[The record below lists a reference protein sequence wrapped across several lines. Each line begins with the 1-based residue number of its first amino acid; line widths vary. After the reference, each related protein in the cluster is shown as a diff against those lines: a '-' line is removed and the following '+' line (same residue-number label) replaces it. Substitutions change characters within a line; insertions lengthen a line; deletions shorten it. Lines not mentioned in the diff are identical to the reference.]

1 MEPTSASSLGAGPA
15 PHHLL
20 GGARLADPPP
30 ERASDGG
37 DVRASGAWVP
47 YRGPPPPFPAS
58 VGLATLWSSG
68 VRVALPRPQLSSP
81 VSAWWVPQSRGHC
94 PFNSCPGRSWAVLAT
109 ARARPPI
116 RARAPAGPPPL
127 APAPARAARAGAGR
141 WRRYCCRP
149 RGASPPPAARGPGEG
164 RGQPRTG
171 PGSPPLPSHASRK
184 VCPFALCPAAPGAP
198 RRRGESW
205 GSGGVREG
213 TPAEE
218 CAGQGGGEPGSRFA
232 PLGGGRLAAGAG
244 IMCCLSRGGAE
255 RCQARAGRRL
265 AGLEDRIR
273 MAAQKGRAGGLC
285 ENCGAGKVQV
295 ARGPLWGQSA
305 SLQPRLLPVPPGPY
319 TVHRPT
325 PVPLSESFTPQA
337 PSSATPFPVPEAVR
351 ASPQCVPSVP

>member
-1 MEPTSASSLGAGPA
+1 MTGQGWEAGLSLLIGA
-15 PHHLL
+15 
-20 GGARLADPPP
+20 
-30 ERASDGG
+30 
-37 DVRASGAWVP
+37 
-47 YRGPPPPFPAS
+47 FPAS

-198 RRRGESW
+198 RRRGFSPQPQLA
-205 GSGGVREG
+205 R
-213 TPAEE
+213 
-218 CAGQGGGEPGSRFA
+218 PGPQCRMGLLLRGPVAARTDTA
-232 PLGGGRLAAGAG
+232 PL
-244 IMCCLSRGGAE
+244 
-255 RCQARAGRRL
+255 
-265 AGLEDRIR
+265 
-273 MAAQKGRAGGLC
+273 
-285 ENCGAGKVQV
+285 V
-295 ARGPLWGQSA
+295 WGQDA
-305 SLQPRLLPVPPGPY
+305 S
-319 TVHRPT
+319 
-325 PVPLSESFTPQA
+325 
-337 PSSATPFPVPEAVR
+337 
-351 ASPQCVPSVP
+351 